1 MPIPNLGGVDLR
13 RKSSIFI
20 LLLILSPVIAGFLGA
35 PLGNAAVYNHYDWPT
50 LQANSQRTSYTE
62 SPGPKD
68 NQTNWIFKTGGP
80 IVTSPVAV
88 GGMIIFSCT
97 DGYLYSVNATTGEK
111 IWSTWIGANVSSPS
125 VALGKVFL
133 TSASGTAF
141 AFDAN
146 TGSQVWSKSFSDKS
160 DSDSPLILG
169 SRVFVSGNQT
179 ICALNEAVGV
189 WLSEKDFYH
198 VSEITHLIY
207 TEGMLIAVGLI
218 NSSLIRLIGFGPIG
232 ASSSFGISVI
242 PSGNNTYNEFL
253 AERKATFFVST
264 STSNNNSAMF
274 GFTDMGLHLW
284 ERQLIGSIDAFPA
297 TAYNTVYAVTSNFVY
312 ALNSSDG
319 SVQWSFP
326 IDGTPSASSPAVA
339 DDIIYFG
346 LDDGY
351 VYALDAFNGTLIWS
365 YKTGGCIQSSPAIS
379 DGLLFVGSN
388 DGNLY
393 SIGYPQIQNFELG
406 EWNNTAYQVNVKSSA
421 YVTNVDFNQQLAQLS
436 FNVVNQSAQEH
447 YWNITFKSD
456 FLKAPYSVMTDDS
469 QFREFEVQQNGSDT
483 ILYFNSYGNI
493 NQIKITGSEAIPEF
507 PSIVTLLLAP
517 LILVAGAISYK
528 YKIQRKKEVK

>member
-1 MPIPNLGGVDLR
+1 MPLPNLGGVNLR
-13 RKSSIFI
+13 IKSSIFI
-20 LLLILSPVIAGFLGA
+20 LLIILSPIIAGFLGA

-62 SPGPKD
+62 SLGPKD

-80 IVTSPVAV
+80 IVASPVAV
-88 GGMIIFSCT
+88 GGMIIFIST
-97 DGYLYSVNATTGEK
+97 NGYLYSVNATNGEK
-111 IWSTWIGANVSSPS
+111 IWSTWIGINVSSPS
-125 VALGKVFL
+125 VAFEKVFL

-146 TGSQVWSKSFSDKS
+146 TGSQVWNKSFSDKS

-169 SRVFVSGNQT
+169 SRVFISGNQT

-198 VSEITHLIY
+198 VSEINHLIY
-207 TEGMLIAVGLI
+207 TDGMLIAVGLI
-218 NSSLIRLIGFGPIG
+218 NSSLIRLMGFGPIG
-232 ASSSFGISVI
+232 ASSSFSVSLN
-242 PSGNNTYNEFL
+242 PSGNNTYTEFL
-253 AERKATFFVST
+253 AEEKATFFVPT
-264 STSNNNSAMF
+264 STSNNNTAMF
-274 GFTDMGLHLW
+274 GFTRMGMHLW

-326 IDGTPSASSPAVA
+326 TGGTTSASSPAVA
-339 DDIIYFG
+339 DGIIYFG

-351 VYALDAFNGTLIWS
+351 VYALEAFNGTPIWS

-406 EWNNTAYQVNVKSSA
+406 EWNNTVYKVNIKSSA
-421 YVTNVDFNQQLAQLS
+421 YVSNVDFNQQLAQLS
-436 FNVVNQSAQEH
+436 FNVINQSTQEH
-447 YWNITFKSD
+447 YWNIAFKSD
-456 FLKAPYSVMTDDS
+456 FLKAPYSVITDDNQS
-469 QFREFEVQQNGSDT
+469 LDFELQKNGPDT
-483 ILYFNSYGNI
+483 ILYFNSYRNI
-493 NQIKITGSEAIPEF
+493 TQIRITGSEAIPEF
-507 PSIVTLLLAP
+507 PSIVILLLTP
-517 LILVAGAISYK
+517 LLLVAGAISYK
-528 YKIQRKKEVK
+528 HKMQNKKR